1 MIVVKDFQWQT
12 EPSQEARPS
21 PRYRD
26 SGWFVFLILLGISG
40 YLYLNLFQLPN
51 LPILL
56 SGDQTFSG

>member
-1 MIVVKDFQWQT
+1 MIVVKDLQWQT
-12 EPSQEARPS
+12 EPSQQARPS

-51 LPILL
+51 VPA
-56 SGDQTFSG
+56 FAEW